1 MKGRKMFKK
10 LSVLMIAAFCVVL
23 FNGCAIG
30 RYDNNYKTMDD
41 MSRHFLN
48 SGLQVDAI
56 HPLMPF
62 FRAQTACSM
71 LIDGTEIGI
80 YKYEVFSGITA
91 KKNKEKLDEL
101 YDKRYVYIE
110 GLKYPILLN
119 GTFMLI
125 GYEKNPSRN
134 KIIEVFQSFE

>member
-1 MKGRKMFKK
+1 MKKIMMF
-10 LSVLMIAAFCVVL
+10 LAVVVMILAI
-23 FNGCAIG
+23 NGCAIG

-41 MSRHFLN
+41 ITRHFLN
-48 SGLQVDAI
+48 SGLRVDTI
-56 HPLMPF
+56 QPLMPF
-62 FRAQTACSM
+62 FNAKEGRSL

-80 YKYEVFSGITA
+80 YKYEVSSSSVTAEKA
-91 KKNKEKLDEL
+91 KKRLDDIYNKG
-101 YDKRYVYIE
+101 YVYIE
-110 GLKYPILLN
+110 GLKYPVLLN